1 MVLRYAVRIWSFVQ
15 TCSSCHASAA
25 SFSLRVIVGSLP
37 VSEFF
42 TNCCVIVEP
51 PWTAPWWRM
60 SAQSARP
67 MPRMSMP
74 RCSQKR
80 LSSVATIACLIH
92 GEMAA
97 LFTSTRLC
105 EPRRT
110 ARIV

>member
-1 MVLRYAVRIWSFVQ
+1 MWSFVQ

-25 SFSLRVIVGSLP
+25 SFSFRVTVRSFP
-37 VSEFF
+37 VSEFL

-51 PWTAPWWRM
+51 PWTAPLCLT
-60 SAQSARP
+60 SAHSARA

-80 LSSVATIACLIH
+80 LSSAATIACFIH
-92 GEMAA
+92 GEIAA
-97 LFTSTRLC
+97 LDTSTRLC

-110 ARIV
+110 ARIVCPSPA